1 MTHVPPPFDPE
12 LSAALDLIKDV
23 ISPGLTM
30 DEIDV
35 VRQGP
40 GIEMLADLDLT
51 LGGFFEVEDRSV
63 PGPAGAPEISLLICR
78 PTGPASAGT
87 GRPVIYHVHGGGMI
101 LGNNRV
107 GVDGPLAWAKE
118 LDAVVVS
125 VEYRLAPE
133 HPHPA
138 PVEDVYAGLVW
149 TSEHAAELGGDPERI
164 VIAGASAGG
173 GLSAA
178 LALLTR
184 DRKGPRPLGQLLLC
198 PMLDDRNDSPSTYQM
213 AGLGVWDRTANETGW
228 TALLGDLR
236 GGPDVPAYAAPARAE
251 DLFGTAAGL
260 PRRGVGG
267 DVPGR
272 GRRVRLADLA
282 GGRRGGAAC
291 VAGRLPRVR
300 RVRSAGGVVP
310 GGAGGTCGVAAE
322 VAGQLGVARA
332 EARKEAPRAGI
343 GRLRLSRGWS
353 HPRAEPRMSPP
364 VAEPRISSR
373 GGATMA
379 PVAEPPRP
387 PVAEPPCPRG
397 GSHPCHSPAP
407 HGGASR
413 SPWRTMGL

>member
-23 ISPGLTM
+23 ISPGLTV

-35 VRQGP
+35 VRQGA

-51 LGGFFEVEDRSV
+51 LDGFFEVEDRSV
-63 PGPAGAPEISLLICR
+63 PGPEGAPEISLLICR
-78 PTGPASAGT
+78 PAGPVPAGT

-149 TSEHAAELGGDPERI
+149 TSEHAEELGGDPERI

-184 DRKGPRPLGQLLLC
+184 DRKGPRPMGQLLMC

-228 TALLGDLR
+228 TALLGELR

-251 DLFGTAAGL
+251 DLSGL
-260 PRRGVGG
+260 PPAFLDVGSAETFR
-267 DVPGR
+267 DEV
-272 GRRVRLADLA
+272 
-282 GGRRGGAAC
+282 
-291 VAGRLPRVR
+291 VAYASRIWQ
-300 RVRSAGGVVP
+300 AGGVAELHVWP
-310 GGAGGTCGVAAE
+310 GGFHGFDGFAPQAALSQ
-322 VAGQLGVARA
+322 AARA
-332 EARKEAPRAGI
+332 AHVGWLR
-343 GRLRLSRGWS
+343 RLL
-353 HPRAEPRMSPP
+353 
-364 VAEPRISSR
+364 
-373 GGATMA
+373 
-379 PVAEPPRP
+379 
-387 PVAEPPCPRG
+387 
-397 GSHPCHSPAP
+397 GS
-407 HGGASR
+407 
-413 SPWRTMGL
+413 